1 MVTEA
6 QRGLPLILTR
16 KVGKVTPKT
25 LRKKQ
30 KSQFFSF
37 HYFLFSHTPAPKQS
51 CASSRRGRNG
61 SPQEPKIWGRAP
73 PLYLVELWFQENGV
87 NTGGLFSLSLFSCHL
102 ALDAD
107 TIIAVHSRTG
117 CWITKA
123 PASWMDYWK
132 MELEGN
138 GKYWRDRT
146 EEVWDSNPI
155 YFFMNHWTHACIE
168 LILINIL
175 NNLRA
180 DLISRPLF
188 RSRSGYYVAHRWNWS
203 E

>member
-1 MVTEA
+1 MGKKTEFTVPLNWQWAYQFFPSCFSQPDLNIIWSSKVVTEA

-73 PLYLVELWFQENGV
+73 PLYLVELWFQENRV
-87 NTGGLFSLSLFSCHL
+87 NTVVCFLSLCSL
-102 ALDAD
+102 A
-107 TIIAVHSRTG
+107 T
-117 CWITKA
+117 W
-123 PASWMDYWK
+123 P
-132 MELEGN
+132 
-138 GKYWRDRT
+138 
-146 EEVWDSNPI
+146 
-155 YFFMNHWTHACIE
+155 
-168 LILINIL
+168 
-175 NNLRA
+175 
-180 DLISRPLF
+180 
-188 RSRSGYYVAHRWNWS
+188 
-203 E
+203 